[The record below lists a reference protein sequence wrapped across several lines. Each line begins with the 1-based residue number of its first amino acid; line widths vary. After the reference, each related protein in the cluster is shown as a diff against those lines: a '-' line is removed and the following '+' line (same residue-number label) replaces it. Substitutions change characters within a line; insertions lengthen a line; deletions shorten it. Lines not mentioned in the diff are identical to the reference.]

1 MTKLATP
8 QDRFFAKILDWGLM
22 AMPLL
27 IMLYTIQI
35 NTRYS
40 EPQNSIIIGSV
51 AATIVGMTAI
61 VFIQWVLIG
70 LRGQSIG
77 KVVMH
82 IKMVDEKRKKVGT
95 IMQNLV
101 IRTWIHGLL
110 ASNLPYFLIDCL
122 LIFRKDRRTIHDF
135 IAGTIVVKA
144 K

>member
-8 QDRFFAKILDWGLM
+8 QDRFFAKVLDWGLM

-27 IMLYTIQI
+27 IMLYTIKV
-35 NTRYS
+35 NTRYA
-40 EPQNSIIIGSV
+40 EPQQSIIIGSMT
-51 AATIVGMTAI
+51 ATIIGMITI

-82 IKMVDEKRKKVGT
+82 IKIVDGKRKKVGT

-101 IRTWIHGLL
+101 VRTWVNGLL
-110 ASNLPYFLIDCL
+110 ICNLPYFLADSL
-122 LIFRKDRRTIHDF
+122 LIFRKDHSTIHDF